1 MTRTLDRYVL
11 KEHIGPFFVSLMVV
25 TFVLLMDQ
33 IMDLLNVIIE
43 KRLDFMTIMNVF
55 GLTMPFLLALSIPMA
70 VLIATIMA
78 FGRLQTDSEIIAIKS
93 CGINVYRLITPL
105 VFIGILLS
113 LFMIYFNNYI
123 LPETNHRLKNM
134 MIKIAYYK
142 PMTVIKPGEFNSVTN
157 YTIYVKE
164 NNGVEMK
171 GIIIYDTESSH
182 YPKTITAKRGNIV
195 QMASGDA
202 MRAVLYDGEM
212 MTRDD
217 KNPIKFE
224 VRSFK
229 KLILNIKNIGNNI
242 DFEDTSFRSDREMG
256 AKQLKTEIQDRK
268 NEIAILEKDN
278 YRLERKSVFYGANNT
293 NEDYRREAKKAEMLL
308 RMNKDR
314 LTDLQE
320 SVRSFQVEY
329 NKKYS
334 IAFACIIFVL
344 IGIPLGLMTKS
355 SGIGMAFSVSS
366 LIFLVYYVSLVGGEQ
381 IADKG
386 FMSPFVAMW
395 ISNIVFL
402 ILAGILIYASIRE
415 KNLFDF
421 PKFRDKLAK
430 LLKL

>member
-1 MTRTLDRYVL
+1 MTKTLDRYVL

-43 KRLDFMTIMNVF
+43 KRLDFITIMNVF
-55 GLTMPFLLALSIPMA
+55 GLTIPFLLALSIPMA

-105 VFIGILLS
+105 VVIGMLLS

-134 MIKIAYYK
+134 MIKIAYYR
-142 PMTVIKPGEFNSVTN
+142 PMTIIKAGEFNSVTS

-164 NNGVEMK
+164 NDGVEMK

-195 QMASGDA
+195 QMASGNS
-202 MRAVLYDGEM
+202 MRAILYDGEM
-212 MTRDD
+212 MIRDEKD
-217 KNPIKFE
+217 QNKFE

-229 KLILNIKNIGNNI
+229 KLVLNIKDLGNNL

-256 AKQLKTEIQDRK
+256 AKQLKTEIQSRK
-268 NEIAILEKDN
+268 NEIATLEKDN
-278 YRLERKSVFYGANNT
+278 HRLLRKSVFYGADPS
-293 NEDYRREAKKAEMLL
+293 NEEYVRESHKAEVLL

-314 LTDLQE
+314 LTDLRE
-320 SVRSFQVEY
+320 SIRSFEVEY

-366 LIFLVYYVSLVGGEQ
+366 FIFLIYYVSLVGGEQ
-381 IADKG
+381 MADKG
-386 FMSPFVAMW
+386 IMSPFIAMW
-395 ISNIVFL
+395 LSDILFL
-402 ILAGILIYASIRE
+402 ILAGFLIFASIRE
-415 KNLFDF
+415 KSLFDF
-421 PKFRDKLAK
+421 HKLRDKLTK
-430 LLKL
+430 LLRL

>member
-43 KRLDFMTIMNVF
+43 KRLDFLTILNVF
-55 GLTMPFLLALSIPMA
+55 SLTIPFLLALSIPMA

-105 VFIGILLS
+105 ILIGLALS
-113 LFMIYFNNYI
+113 FFMIYFNNYI
-123 LPETNHRLKNM
+123 LPETNHRLKNQ

-142 PMTVIKPGEFNSVTN
+142 PMTIIKPGEFNSVTN

-171 GIIIYDTESSH
+171 GIIIYDVESSH
-182 YPKTITAKRGNIV
+182 YPKTITARRGNIV
-195 QMASGDA
+195 QMASGNA
-202 MRAVLYDGEM
+202 MRAILYDGEM

-217 KNPIKFE
+217 KDPNKFE
-224 VRSFK
+224 LRSFR
-229 KLILNIKNIGNNI
+229 KLILNIKDIGNNI

-256 AKQLKTEIQDRK
+256 AKQLQKEIQDRR
-268 NEIAILEKDN
+268 NEIAVLEKDD
-278 YRLERKSVFYGANNT
+278 YRLVRKSAFYNADKSNP
-293 NEDYRREAKKAEMLL
+293 EYVREARKADVML

-314 LTDLQE
+314 ITDLKE
-320 SVRSFQVEY
+320 SIRSFEVEY

-334 IAFACIIFVL
+334 IAFACIIFIL

-366 LIFLVYYVSLVGGEQ
+366 FIFLIYYVSLVGGEQ
-381 IADKG
+381 MADKG
-386 FMSPFVAMW
+386 YMSPFVAMW
-395 ISNIVFL
+395 ASNIIFL
-402 ILAGILIYASIRE
+402 LLAGILIYASIRE

-421 PKFRDKLAK
+421 PKLRDKLAK